1 MKKIKKAFSLIMVTA
16 LCAQTI
22 LFNGC
27 QLGSGGVPQYDIST
41 SATVGGQL
49 TADVSSATQG
59 EEIAFTITPD
69 EGYVLEKLE
78 INGGEVEVIG
88 NVFYYDGVLSDVT
101 AKAYFVKKDVT
112 VCFDDVEIA
121 IPDQTVK
128 YGKTYGELPEGV
140 KKGQRFVG
148 WKDKSG
154 RMISELDIVDMA
166 GTITL
171 TAVWTPL
178 TDLEKEQLAPYS
190 ATTAYYDAA
199 ATKYGVVFHTKA
211 KPSAPRI
218 LIAENGEGN
227 FDNATIVYCEYDTFF
242 NEYVCN
248 GVIDNLKFNTE
259 YSVKFGDYSADTWSK
274 TYTFTTR
281 EEKIEEVGF
290 YFVADSQ
297 QNASKGHA
305 NTSGIQENT
314 YWELTM
320 EDAVAR
326 FPNAAFT
333 AHGGDIIDYA
343 AEPAYWKRMMD
354 SVEEYLFQYPLMNTP
369 GNHEG
374 DGWYSA
380 GHACIG
386 KLFNVDTLTN
396 TEMGYYYSFDYGPLH
411 FVSSLSNDIF
421 YHYDGKYTKA
431 QLNWLRENLAE
442 ARENPEIKW
451 IVMMTHHG
459 IMTPTFSK
467 VASGAFNPITYAQL
481 MPILDEYD
489 VDLLL
494 YGHNHY
500 LDSTYP
506 IVWSNEIEKTVYE
519 DYEYIQDYV
528 DYYKIEMATNTT
540 KKTIHDG
547 VEVDEFVYADGV
559 TNRGT
564 VMHQTACVGDQWN
577 TTFKLAD
584 LEVNLAKRPN
594 YRMLLS
600 GGVGAI
606 DSGVGY
612 SMYSYV
618 EVQQDK
624 LVCRTYGVDIVSQ
637 YSQPSLEN
645 GKYLDGFLLRK

>member
-1 MKKIKKAFSLIMVTA
+1 MKKFKKALSLMMVATVCSQVFAFSA
-16 LCAQTI
+16 CDKEP
-22 LFNGC
+22 
-27 QLGSGGVPQYDIST
+27 PQYTISA
-41 SATVGGQL
+41 SATVGGTL
-49 TADVSSATQG
+49 TADVTTATQG

-69 EGYVLEKLE
+69 EEYVLQKLE
-78 INGGEVEVIG
+78 INGGVVEVIG
-88 NVFYYDGVLSDVT
+88 NVFYYQGVLSDIT

-112 VCFDDVEIA
+112 LFFEGGDIA
-121 IPDQTVK
+121 ISEQTVA
-128 YGKTYGELPEGV
+128 YGKEYGELPEAI

-148 WKDKSG
+148 WKDESG
-154 RMISELDIVDMA
+154 KLISEQDIVNDH
-166 GTITL
+166 GDITL
-171 TAVWTPL
+171 TASWTPL
-178 TDLEKEQLAPYS
+178 TDIEKEQLVPYS
-190 ATTAYYDAA
+190 ATTAYYDMA

-211 KPSAPRI
+211 KPSAPCI
-218 LIAENGEGN
+218 MIAESADEN
-227 FDNATIVYCEYDTFF
+227 FDNATVIHCEYEPFF

-259 YSVKFGDYSADTWSK
+259 YSVKFGDYSAEEWGK

-281 EEKIEEVGF
+281 EEEIEETSFF
-290 YFVADSQ
+290 YVTDSQ
-297 QNASKGHA
+297 QNSSKGHA
-305 NTSGIQENT
+305 NTSGIQETT
-314 YWELTM
+314 YWDITM
-320 EDAVAR
+320 SDAVTR
-326 FPNAAFT
+326 FPNADFI

-343 AEPAYWKRMMD
+343 AEPAYWKRMLD

-380 GHACIG
+380 GYACIG
-386 KLFNVDTLTN
+386 KLFNIDTPTN

-421 YHYDGKYTKA
+421 YNYDGKYTKA
-431 QLNWLRENLAE
+431 QLDWLRSDLDA
-442 ARENPEIKW
+442 ARKNPQVKW
-451 IVMMTHHG
+451 IVLMTHHG
-459 IMTPTFSK
+459 IDTPSFSK

-489 VDLLL
+489 VDLML

-506 IVWSNEIEKTVYE
+506 IIWTNEIEKTVFE
-519 DYEYIQDYV
+519 SYEYINDYV
-528 DYYKIEMATNTT
+528 DYYKVATATTTT
-540 KKTIHDG
+540 KKTLHDG
-547 VEVDEFVYADGV
+547 VEVDEFVYDSGV

-564 VMHQTACVGDQWN
+564 VMHQTATVGDQWN
-577 TTFKLAD
+577 TTYKLSA
-584 LEVNLAKRPN
+584 LESNLANHPN

-606 DSGVGY
+606 DENVGY

-618 EVQQDK
+618 EVQQGI
-624 LVCRTYGVDIVSQ
+624 LVCRTYGVDVVAQ
-637 YSQPSLEN
+637 YSSPSLTN